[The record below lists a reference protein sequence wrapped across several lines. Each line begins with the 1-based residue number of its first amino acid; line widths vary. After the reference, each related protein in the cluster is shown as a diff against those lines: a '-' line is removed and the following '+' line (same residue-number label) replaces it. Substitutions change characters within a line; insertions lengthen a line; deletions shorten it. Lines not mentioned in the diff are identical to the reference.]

1 MTSFLS
7 KSLRKIRKYPLYL
20 VLGILVLLA
29 SVDAHRKGI
38 SQEISQ
44 AIPSPEEAAQKA
56 AQLTPEQLTSV
67 EIDEVMRDRLRFD
80 PRWQPILLA
89 VREDI
94 DTLKWTNTK
103 VENLKNPIWKR
114 YGAKV
119 YPLLDYYTRFG
130 DPLRQKYGITGI
142 RSLGKP
148 YTTLWLA
155 KQLKLRQI
163 ILYENQEQKREKSFN
178 FLPFEPEKEI
188 LEKEFGLDNPAIR
201 HQLVKLA
208 KENLEP
214 KTSIYY
220 QDQFNLV
227 FLDAL
232 GEANR
237 YSYVESLTFDPDSV
251 PALKKWDQFEKLP
264 SLDSSQIQ
272 EIVSYYRSLP
282 TQAQEYILIERLAP
296 IKAGEIQAAGK
307 ALFQNLATDKNYPY
321 RMLAIGELDRHG
333 DPQGTA
339 LLKEILN
346 GDLSPLYPLT
356 TLNESETGYRYQDIL
371 NPWAFGDQAYFLML
385 AWTENKYRDS
395 KFSKGCRE
403 FGDLRGVS
411 YFGRKPRSQ
420 EIQNRNAVKTPAQWV
435 QDWQQWLSRY
445 PDHPGADDAI
455 YFLALNLQAE
465 NDVLGAMRNWM
476 KLMMQSPGDGD
487 ALELAWPHVRSLLDV
502 GLSVDQLET
511 LVAEQRNSTIAPLLE
526 YNLAVRYARQQDY
539 AKALQIS
546 QGLDLTKMPTEVL
559 GSYYNSKGNY
569 YIEADVTKLQKNVQV
584 ILTEQRQRWQKLH
597 NWQTENTPES
607 RYRIAANWSSPG
619 GWKNG
624 YLPIWDQDRVAHLPI
639 FNFEA
644 CQTFWTCEFIKQ
656 RPEIVRSRY
665 QSANQNAV
673 ALSLYEK
680 ILADPQTPPNVREKT
695 LYMIASTLFAQ
706 WEWHPEQETIAIHPP
721 SGVSG
726 ESQIVKI
733 WQETNPLAAKVQ
745 AKGKEEDQRE
755 DPNNPDRTF
764 YRMWREFVWANEA
777 QDSMGKAEEAIK
789 ADYQR
794 RIDQIIAQ
802 LKQQFPQSPY
812 IDDLLFSSYFLSRKP
827 SYLEEIV
834 KQYPKGDRATDA
846 AKFLKYIK

>member
-1 MTSFLS
+1 MASFLS
-7 KSLRKIRKYPLYL
+7 NFLKWIKKYPWYL
-20 VLGILVLLA
+20 VLGTMVVLA
-29 SVDAHRKGI
+29 SAEAQLQGI
-38 SQEISQ
+38 SQD
-44 AIPSPEEAAQKA
+44 IPSPEEAAQKA

-103 VENLKNPIWKR
+103 VENLKNPIWKL

-130 DPLRQKYGITGI
+130 DPLRQEYGIAGI

-155 KQLKLRQI
+155 QQLKIKRI
-163 ILYENQEQKREKSFN
+163 IWYESYQQNREKSFSYLA
-178 FLPFEPEKEI
+178 FRPEKEV

-201 HQLVKLA
+201 QQLVKLA

-214 KTSIYY
+214 KTSVYY
-220 QDQFNLV
+220 LDQFNLL
-227 FLDAL
+227 FLEAL
-232 GEANR
+232 GEA
-237 YSYVESLTFDPDSV
+237 SYLDEEPLTFNPDTV
-251 PALKKWDQFEKLP
+251 PALKKWDHFEKLS
-264 SLDSSQIQ
+264 SLDSNQIQ
-272 EIVSYYRSLP
+272 EVVSYYRSLP
-282 TQAQEYILIERLAP
+282 KPAQEYILIERLAP

-307 ALFQNLATDKNYPY
+307 ALFQNLATDKNSPY
-321 RMLAIGELDRHG
+321 RMWAIGELDRHG
-333 DPQGTA
+333 DTQGSA
-339 LLKEILN
+339 MLKEILN

-356 TLNESETGYRYQDIL
+356 TLNESEDWYRHQDIL
-371 NPWAFGDQAYFLML
+371 TPWAFGNQAYFLML

-403 FGDLRGVS
+403 YGDLKGVS
-411 YFGRKPRSQ
+411 YFGREPRSQ
-420 EIQNRNAVKTPAQWV
+420 EIQKRNAAKTPAQWV
-435 QDWQQWLSRY
+435 QDWQQWLNRY

-502 GLSVDQLET
+502 GLSVNQLET
-511 LVAEQRNSTIAPLLE
+511 LVAEQRNSKIASLLE
-526 YNLAVRYARQQDY
+526 YTLAVRYARQQDY

-546 QGLDLTKMPTEVL
+546 EGLDLTQMPTEVL
-559 GSYYNSKGNY
+559 GSYYNSRGY
-569 YIEADVTKLQKNVQV
+569 YYTEANVTKLQQQNMQA
-584 ILTEQRQRWQKLH
+584 ILTEQRQRWQQLR

-624 YLPIWDQDRVAHLPI
+624 YLPIWDQYRIERLPI
-639 FNFEA
+639 LDYYYCSEYWVCDLDRRDANA
-644 CQTFWTCEFIKQ
+644 
-656 RPEIVRSRY
+656 VRSTY
-665 QSANQNAV
+665 QNASQNAV

-680 ILADPQTPPNVREKT
+680 ILADSQTPPQIREKT
-695 LYMIASTLFAQ
+695 LYMIASTLLVQ
-706 WEWHPEQETIAIHPP
+706 WEWHPRDETLAIHPLL
-721 SGVSG
+721 GVSG
-726 ESQIVKI
+726 EPSAQKI
-733 WQETNPLAAKVQ
+733 WQAVNLREVEKQ
-745 AKGKEEDQRE
+745 ANQS
-755 DPNNPDRTF
+755 DPPNYDLLTKAWER
-764 YRMWREFVWANEA
+764 RA
-777 QDSMGKAEEAIK
+777 QAEEQARKAISL
-789 ADYQR
+789 DYQR

-834 KQYPKGDRATDA
+834 KQYPKGDRAADA
-846 AKFLKYIK
+846 AKFLKHIK